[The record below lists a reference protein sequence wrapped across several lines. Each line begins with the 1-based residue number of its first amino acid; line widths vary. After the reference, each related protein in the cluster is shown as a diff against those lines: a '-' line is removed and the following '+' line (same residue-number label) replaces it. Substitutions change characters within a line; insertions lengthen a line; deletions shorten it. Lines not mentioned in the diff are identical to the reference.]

1 MQSALNQKSSVKELY
16 LRSGLLQSCQLIF
29 TESNKKK
36 RSYIN
41 FAALFTIWQLHILQ
55 DMTKLSVNINKIAT
69 IRNARGGNTPNVLN
83 AAINCE
89 LFGAEGITVHPRPDE
104 RHIRYRD
111 VIEIKPVIKTEFNIE
126 GYPSDAFIELVLSVK
141 PDQVTLVPDA
151 HDAIT
156 SNAGWNTVRNR
167 QFLTEIVS
175 VFRKEGIRTSLFV
188 DAGPINIENA
198 AATGTDRIELY
209 TEPYATGFSRDA
221 GASIKPFIRAAEI
234 ARDSGLGVNAGHD
247 LNLDNLSYFHK
258 NIPWLMEVSIGHALI
273 SDAIYLG
280 LENTIQL
287 YKRQLAG

>member
-1 MQSALNQKSSVKELY
+1 
-16 LRSGLLQSCQLIF
+16 
-29 TESNKKK
+29 
-36 RSYIN
+36 
-41 FAALFTIWQLHILQ
+41 
-55 DMTKLSVNINKIAT
+55 MTKLSVNINKIAT

-89 LFGAEGITVHPRPDE
+89 LFGADGITVHPRPDE

-111 VIEIKPVIKTEFNIE
+111 VIEIRPVIKTEFNIE

-156 SNAGWNTVRNR
+156 SNAGWDTVRNR
-167 QFLTEIVS
+167 QFLTEIVA

-188 DAGPINIENA
+188 DAVPINIENA
-198 AATGTDRIELY
+198 AATGSDRIELY
-209 TEPYATGFSRDA
+209 TEPYAAGFSRDA
-221 GASIKPFIRAAEI
+221 AASIRPFIRAAEI

-287 YKRQLAG
+287 YKRQLAV